1 MWRVG
6 DVCYCTFKTLRFSL
20 LSRPCQA
27 QTATESQQ
35 RPLGSVLSGNSI
47 LLAANREE
55 EGGSVNESWRDVYGA
70 AREVRTL
77 WLSGEAVKAGL
88 TRQNWDLYSVEG
100 CDGMDGGS
108 WRLSMIACLLDMEKS
123 PMCTVKNKG
132 WCHKWTI
139 LGSPKNLSK

>member
-6 DVCYCTFKTLRFSL
+6 DVCYRTFKTLRFSL

-55 EGGSVNESWRDVYGA
+55 EGGRRMSPDVMFMERQERAG
-70 AREVRTL
+70 RC
-77 WLSGEAVKAGL
+77 GCQVK
-88 TRQNWDLYSVEG
+88 
-100 CDGMDGGS
+100 
-108 WRLSMIACLLDMEKS
+108 
-123 PMCTVKNKG
+123 P
-132 WCHKWTI
+132 
-139 LGSPKNLSK
+139 